1 MTIKSTKPSA
11 ADLMRR
17 TLQGQPDEEP
27 AQWYDIAIEQH
38 RRHQEFEAQ
47 RERKR
52 QAEEQAALPTTAFAA
67 SVIRQNARPSSG
79 AMPLNGSRVLEAVA
93 SEMGTGSTIE
103 SRARESAA
111 GLIRQGLIGSVQDG
125 RNE

>member
-1 MTIKSTKPSA
+1 MPIKSTKPSA

-17 TLQGQPDEEP
+17 TLQGQPDDEP
-27 AQWYDIAIEQH
+27 VQWYDIAIEQH
-38 RRHQEFEAQ
+38 RRNQEFEAD

-52 QAEEQAALPTTAFAA
+52 QVEEQAALPTTAFAA
-67 SVIRQNARPSSG
+67 SVIREG
-79 AMPLNGSRVLEAVA
+79 AMPLNGSRVLTAA
-93 SEMGTGSTIE
+93 LAGGDGTVNSHT
-103 SRARESAA
+103 RNSAA

>member
-1 MTIKSTKPSA
+1 MTIKNTKPSA

-17 TLQGQPDEEP
+17 TLQGQADEEP

-38 RRHQEFEAQ
+38 SRHQEFEAE

-52 QAEEQAALPTTAFAA
+52 QSEEQAALPTTAFAA
-67 SVIRQNARPSSG
+67 SVIREG
-79 AMPLNGSRVLEAVA
+79 AMPLNGSRVLTAA
-93 SEMGTGSTIE
+93 LAGGDGTINSH
-103 SRARESAA
+103 ARNSAA
-111 GLIRQGLIGSVQDG
+111 GLIRKGLVGSVQDG